1 MHSHEKPKFDYQLNL
16 GKELKALSKHRKH
29 RNIPRKSSKKLLI
42 ATWNLTN
49 FGLQKRQDDHLK
61 IMAQILEFFDII
73 AVQEIADD
81 LEQFYKMMEFM
92 DDDWDF
98 VLTDIA
104 GNKERLGYIFNKK
117 KVTPVGLVAELAMRG
132 YERKKLTIFVGDE
145 MVEKEFE
152 GYNRNPYLVTFRAQE
167 FEFTI
172 VNVHLYW
179 SNYNM
184 RILETRALSKWA
196 KKRVKSAYPPNNDI
210 LLLGDFNM
218 PKLSSDD
225 DIYHELTEGGL
236 QVPKYNTELIGSN
249 LAGDKHYDE
258 LAFFP
263 SRTGDEF
270 AGKMGVFDFDKAL
283 FQDLW
288 KEDDKEAQKK
298 FYQYIRYYMADHR
311 PLWAQFKLK

>member
-1 MHSHEKPKFDYQLNL
+1 MHPHPKPKFTYVMNPD
-16 GKELKALSKHRKH
+16 KELEALSNHKIHRK
-29 RNIPRKSSKKLLI
+29 IPEKSEDKLLI

-49 FGLQKRQDDHLK
+49 FGLQKRLVKHLK
-61 IMAQILEFFDII
+61 IMAHILGFFDII

-81 LEQFYKMMEFM
+81 MEQFYKMVKYMG
-92 DDDWDF
+92 DKWDF
-98 VLTDIA
+98 VVTDTA
-104 GNKERLGYIFNKK
+104 GNKERLGYIFDKT

-132 YERKKLTIFVGDE
+132 YERRKLTIFVGDE
-145 MVEKEFE
+145 KAEKEFE
-152 GYNRNPYLVTFRAQE
+152 GYNRNPYLVTFKVKD

-184 RILETRALSKWA
+184 RILETRALSQWA

-218 PKLSSDD
+218 PKLSDD
-225 DIYHELTEGGL
+225 DDVYHELTQGGL
-236 QVPKYNTELIGSN
+236 KVPKYNTELVGSN

-263 SRTGDEF
+263 SRTQADF
-270 AGKMGVFDFDKAL
+270 TGKMGVFDFDKAL
-283 FQDLW
+283 FKDLW
-288 KEDDKEAQKK
+288 SDDDKDAQKK
-298 FYQYIRYYMADHR
+298 FYRYVRYYVADHR
-311 PLWAQFKLK
+311 PLWAQFEL